1 MPVSDND
8 KKQTMSEHVCSSDL
22 VQAECRQVRQRIDE
36 LLCTSDEQ
44 IQKCLEYLSQTHG
57 KMIRPILVL
66 LSARCIGQIQSEHI
80 DLAAMVEL
88 VHRASLLHDDV
99 IDSAQMRREKPTANA
114 LWGNTAAVLLGD
126 FLLSRAFFL
135 GTSIRING
143 AAGILCQTAQELCCG
158 ELKQNFWKDK
168 WDISQEQYYQV
179 IEAKTAALFK
189 SSCCL
194 GAMASNASM
203 GQIEA
208 LGRFGLHLGIAF
220 QITDDL
226 LDIIGTQKQTGK
238 TLGTDLS
245 QGKLTLPVIHWIHE
259 NEEEKGTR
267 IAQLRQGPDRHILVK
282 QMTESG
288 SIDYTFVQVREQI
301 ARAKESLDKFH
312 QSPAK
317 ESLNDLADSIVN
329 RLK

>member
-1 MPVSDND
+1 MPVPDND
-8 KKQTMSEHVCSSDL
+8 KKQAISEHFCSFGL
-22 VQAECRQVRQRIDE
+22 IQEERQQVRQRIDE
-36 LLCTSDEQ
+36 LLCIPDEQ
-44 IQKCLEYLSQTHG
+44 IQKCLEYLSQTQG
-57 KMIRPILVL
+57 KMIRPTLVL
-66 LSARCIGQIQSEHI
+66 LSGMCVGKIRREHI

-99 IDSAQMRREKPTANA
+99 IDSADIRRNKQTANA

-135 GTSIRING
+135 GTSIKTNG
-143 AAGILCQTAQELCCG
+143 AADILSQTAQELCCG
-158 ELKQNFWKDK
+158 ELKQNFWKNR

-194 GAMASNASM
+194 GAMASNASLK
-203 GQIEA
+203 QIEA
-208 LGRFGLHLGIAF
+208 MGQFGLHLGIAF

-226 LDIIGTQKQTGK
+226 LDIIGTQKQAGK
-238 TLGTDLS
+238 TLGTDLG
-245 QGKLTLPVIHWIHE
+245 QGKLTLPIIHWVHE
-259 NEEEKGTR
+259 NEEEIKTR
-267 IAQLRQGPDRHILVK
+267 IAQLEQGFDQHILVE
-282 QMTESG
+282 QMAESG
-288 SIDYTFVQVREQI
+288 SIDYAFVQVREQI
-301 ARAKESLDKFH
+301 MRAKESLKEFH

-317 ESLNDLADSIVN
+317 ESLNDLADGIAH